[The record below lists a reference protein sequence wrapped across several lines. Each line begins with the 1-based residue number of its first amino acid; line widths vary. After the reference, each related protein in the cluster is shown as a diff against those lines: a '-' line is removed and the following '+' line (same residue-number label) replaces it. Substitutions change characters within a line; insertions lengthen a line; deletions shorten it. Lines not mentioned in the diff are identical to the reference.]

1 MEIVW
6 RLLATALG
14 LFGGLSLI
22 LFVRRLAAGEG
33 VSWAPIF
40 VSVAGLLLA
49 WACLRKAGRDV

>member
-22 LFVRRLAAGEG
+22 LFVRRLAAGE
-33 VSWAPIF
+33 
-40 VSVAGLLLA
+40 
-49 WACLRKAGRDV
+49 